1 MKTANEIGS
10 AYTLVSELQKGDTVI
25 NLGIIKNIFPNQP
38 DGTIKIQFEPKRS
51 RSTGMMIYL
60 PTDKLKTA

>member
-1 MKTANEIGS
+1 MKTANATSS
-10 AYTLVSELQKGDTVI
+10 AYTLVTELQKGDTVI
-25 NLGIIKNIFPNQP
+25 NLGIVKNIFPNQP

-51 RSTGMMIYL
+51 RTAGMMAYL